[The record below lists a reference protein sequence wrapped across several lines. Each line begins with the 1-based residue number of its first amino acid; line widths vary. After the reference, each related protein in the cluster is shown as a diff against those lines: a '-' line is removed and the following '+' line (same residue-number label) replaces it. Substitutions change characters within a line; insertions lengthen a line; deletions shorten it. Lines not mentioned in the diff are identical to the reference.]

1 MIIIKLI
8 ATVIKNYNYKNSK
21 GNIQK
26 NTPPEEEEE
35 IYIHES
41 VDLYNHQ
48 LFLMI

>member
-21 GNIQK
+21 EIFRRIHHPK
-26 NTPPEEEEE
+26 EEE